1 MKGMAAAFG
10 SRRRYEAAQR
20 LARLGRG
27 PLAKA
32 AVPGWTAMRDL
43 PEPPKETFRD
53 WWKHR
58 EPRPRRRATRRASGV
73 AERPRREAARELR
86 QGGHPRAR
94 PRRARARRRPC
105 PRSRAPTAPPARSP
119 PTGSSTSSASASP
132 STARPSTASPPTSP
146 RPSRAILA
154 GAERVGVPPGFADLG
169 HRWSRTTTCRV
180 AELDT
185 LDAVVTGS
193 ALAIADTGTI
203 VLDSGPHSGRRALT
217 LVPDHHVCIV
227 EARDDRARPCPTPSP
242 RSPRPPPRAARSRS
256 SPARRPPPTS
266 SSTASRAS
274 TARACST

>member
-10 SRRRYEAAQR
+10 SRRRYEGAQR

-53 WWKHR
+53 WWQR
-58 EPRPRRRATRRASGV
+58 ERG
-73 AERPRREAARELR
+73 
-86 QGGHPRAR
+86 QGRHPRAH

-105 PRSRAPTAPPARSP
+105 PTSRAPIAPPARCP
-119 PTGSSTSSASASP
+119 ARASSTCSASASP
-132 STARPSTASPPTSP
+132 STARPSTASRRPTSP
-146 RPSRAILA
+146 RRSAQILA
-154 GAERVGVPPGFADLG
+154 GAERVGVPARARRPRAP
-169 HRWSRTTTCRV
+169 SSTTGSRV

-203 VLDSGPHSGRRALT
+203 VLDSGPRVRPPRAHARARPPRLHRRR
-217 LVPDHHVCIV
+217 
-227 EARDDRARPCPTPSP
+227 RDSRRRPCPTPSP
-242 RSPRPPPRAARSRS
+242 RSPR
-256 SPARRPPPTS
+256 RPPTGRPITFVSGPSATS
-266 SSTASRAS
+266 DIELDRVEGVHGPRMLDVIVSD
-274 TARACST
+274 